1 MIDAAPTNN
10 ETKVVSLERLGQIA
24 RDLRLDGR
32 KVALC
37 HGVFDLLH
45 VGHIRHLKAAKDEGD
60 VLVVTLTADR
70 FVNKGPGRP
79 VFNENI
85 RAEMLSVLEYV
96 DFVAINHAPTAE
108 NVIETVQPDV
118 FVKGSDYENA
128 SDDITGKILEERAAV
143 ERHGGTIV
151 FTKDITFSSST
162 LLNRYFDVFDPP
174 LREYLDALRGA
185 GGLTRI
191 MDLIDKVRDMRVL
204 VVGDAIIDE
213 YQYVRPLGKSPKENM
228 IATQFESREVFAGGV
243 IAAANHVADF
253 CAEVEI
259 ITVIGDS
266 DEDEELIRAS
276 VKPNVK
282 VSLVRQAHR
291 PTTRK
296 IRFVENGYM
305 RKLFEVYQMDDAP
318 TDALDELV
326 ATRADRYDVVI
337 AADFG
342 HGAIV
347 PSTIE
352 QLDEHARF
360 LAVNTQSNS
369 ANTGYNL
376 ITKYPRADY
385 ICIDTP
391 EARLAM
397 SDRFTPL
404 DRLVKEQLSRRV
416 PCDKISVTQG
426 SKGCLVYARGQGTR
440 HIPVLTKQVVDTVG
454 AGDAFLAVTSPLV
467 AAGGDMELVGFIGN
481 AVGAIKVGIVGH
493 RTSVEKIP
501 LLKYLTTLLK

>member
-1 MIDAAPTNN
+1 
-10 ETKVVSLERLGQIA
+10 
-24 RDLRLDGR
+24 
-32 KVALC
+32 
-37 HGVFDLLH
+37 
-45 VGHIRHLKAAKDEGD
+45 
-60 VLVVTLTADR
+60 
-70 FVNKGPGRP
+70 
-79 VFNENI
+79 
-85 RAEMLSVLEYV
+85 
-96 DFVAINHAPTAE
+96 
-108 NVIETVQPDV
+108 
-118 FVKGSDYENA
+118 
-128 SDDITGKILEERAAV
+128 
-143 ERHGGTIV
+143 
-151 FTKDITFSSST
+151 
-162 LLNRYFDVFDPP
+162 
-174 LREYLDALRGA
+174 
-185 GGLTRI
+185 
-191 MDLIDKVRDMRVL
+191 
-204 VVGDAIIDE
+204 
-213 YQYVRPLGKSPKENM
+213 M

-266 DEDEELIRAS
+266 DEDEELIRSS

-282 VSLVRQAHR
+282 LSIVRQANR

-296 IRFVENGYM
+296 IRFVESGYM

-318 TDALDELV
+318 TEALDALV
-326 ATRADRYDVVI
+326 ADRAGRYDVTI

-347 PSTIE
+347 PSTIAL
-352 QLDEHARF
+352 LDENSRF

-369 ANTGYNL
+369 ANAGYNL

-397 SDRFTPL
+397 SDRFTSI
-404 DRLVKEQLSRRV
+404 DRLVKEQLARRV
-416 PCDKISVTQG
+416 PCEKIVVTQG

-440 HIPVLTKQVVDTVG
+440 HIPVFTKTVVDTVG

-467 AAGGDMELVGFIGN
+467 AAGGDMELVGFVGN